1 MTRKWMRGILAS
13 LVVILC
19 AGCAS
24 LDEQAVKGIEKAE
37 KAFTED
43 AEDPNKEVNDIK
55 LFLPSGYSVEE
66 DSDET
71 NILLSKGKDSYILF
85 INPNELST
93 SKLYYD
99 LMMSNKNINIIKEET
114 FEADNRFGYAAI
126 LKNSE
131 DRYELVSSIGGT
143 KLTTISKE
151 KDVSDNLEQ
160 MMTIVRSIQTK

>member
-1 MTRKWMRGILAS
+1 MSLA
-13 LVVILC
+13 VILC

-24 LDEQAVKGIEKAE
+24 LDEQAVKGLEKAD
-37 KAFTED
+37 KAFSGD

-66 DSDET
+66 NSDET

-85 INPNELST
+85 INPNEQST

-99 LMMSNKNINIIKEET
+99 LMMSNDKINIIKEET
-114 FEADNRFGYAAI
+114 FEQEDRFGYAAI
-126 LKNSE
+126 LENSE
-131 DRYELVSSIGGT
+131 DSYELVSSIGGI

-151 KDVSDNLEQ
+151 KNVANNLEQ
-160 MMTIVRSIQTK
+160 MMTIVRSVQTK